1 MEMQAHD
8 ELLDQVNEHDEV
20 VGQILRSQAYKE
32 NLLASIRSTWLFI
45 QNAEGKLWIPRRNLT
60 KANNPGCLDGSVVG
74 HVGADESYEQAMIRE
89 AQEELR
95 LDITKYPYKKIAKLS
110 PQKHGTLCHCEV
122 FLVEI
127 NDMQTFDFNAE
138 DIHEGHWMLPREVLH
153 RIQQG
158 EKTKSM
164 LPVILKNCF

>member
-8 ELLDQVNEHDEV
+8 ELLDQVNENDEV

-32 NLLASIRSTWLFI
+32 NLLSSIRSTWLFI

-74 HVGADESYEQAMIRE
+74 HVSAGESYEQAMIRE

-95 LDITKYPYKKIAKLS
+95 LDITQYPYTKIAKLS
-110 PQKHGTLCHCEV
+110 PQEHGLLCHCEV
-122 FLVEI
+122 FLARI
-127 NDMQTFDFNAE
+127 DDIKSFDFNSE
-138 DIHEGHWMLPREVLH
+138 DIHEGFWMYPNEVLQL
-153 RIQQG
+153 IEQG
-158 EKTKSM
+158 EKAKSM
-164 LPVILKNCF
+164 LPVILKQCF